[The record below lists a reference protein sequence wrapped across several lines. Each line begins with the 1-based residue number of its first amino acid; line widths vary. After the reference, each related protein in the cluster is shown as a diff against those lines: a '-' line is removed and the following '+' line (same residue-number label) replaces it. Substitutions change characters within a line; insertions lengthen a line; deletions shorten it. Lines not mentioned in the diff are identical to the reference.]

1 VVTVLQLSDTHLRAT
16 PGDHAFGRDPD
27 DQLARVLAAWAATG
41 EVADL
46 VLLTGDLADDGSVAG
61 SERLAAAVAAVGAP
75 VMAIPGNH
83 DLSGVVAATWG
94 GSPVAMVGSWQVVGI
109 DTTVAGQVHGTVDVT
124 ATMALLDSL
133 DPIPTVLALHHPPR
147 SRSTADHFRLD
158 GADELLEALVARPH
172 VRVIVAGH
180 LHDAVDLAA
189 PSGLPVLGCPST
201 VMAIT
206 HDGDHMELAPHAPT
220 GARVLHL
227 DDDGS
232 CTTRILQI

>member
-16 PGDHAFGRDPD
+16 PGDRAFGRDPD
-27 DQLARVLAAWAATG
+27 DQLARVLVAWAATG

-61 SERLAAAVAAVGAP
+61 SDRLAAAVAAIGAP
-75 VMAIPGNH
+75 VLAIPGNH
-83 DLSGVVAATWG
+83 DLPEVVASTWG
-94 GSPVAMVGSWQVVGI
+94 TTRVTNVGRWQVVGI
-109 DTTVAGQVHGTVDVT
+109 DTTTPAQVYGTVDVA
-124 ATMALLDSL
+124 ATMDLLDSL

-158 GADELLEALVARPH
+158 GADELLAALAERPH
-172 VRVIVAGH
+172 VRVIVGGH
-180 LHDAVDLAA
+180 LHDAVDLPG
-189 PSGLPVLGCPST
+189 PSGPPVLGCPSA

-206 HDGDHMELAPHAPT
+206 HDGDDMELAPHGPT

-227 DDDGS
+227 ADDGTFTS
-232 CTTRILQI
+232 RILQI